1 MPTTHHGGDDGG
13 DDGDFEPSLPREGAG
28 LDPRR
33 RAGTLA
39 AIGIAFVA
47 GWLLVGNAAGGGPD
61 PDAAP
66 STSGRSATP
75 TLRAGTYRLPGLSV
89 PVSITVPEGWFA
101 GDSVWGPAG
110 NGVAAVST
118 GRRGAG
124 ISIAVFD
131 LETLRPVDAG
141 DDRSRGRPGDLQWF
155 ARSLE
160 DYEARVVSRVRDN
173 VVGRRLDWRPPP
185 VLAWILSHTDR
196 GLIDVADDVVYDGWR
211 GDLVT
216 FAFPGPAQPVFHMP
230 GSGRIELR
238 PGTSYAFWLP
248 RGRGAPNLM
257 LGVAR
262 ELGAVPD
269 AADWDVVRTLE
280 FGL

>member
-1 MPTTHHGGDDGG
+1 MPTTHHGGDVDE
-13 DDGDFEPSLPREGAG
+13 DLEPALPQHSPG

-33 RAGTLA
+33 RVGTLA

-47 GWLLVGNAAGGGPD
+47 GWLLVGKAAGGGPD

-66 STSGRSATP
+66 AASGTSATP
-75 TLRAGTYRLPGLSV
+75 TLRAGTYRLPGLSA
-89 PVSITVPEGWFA
+89 PVSITVPDGWFA

-124 ISIAVFD
+124 ISIAVLD
-131 LETLRPVDAG
+131 LETLHPVDAG
-141 DDRSRGRPGDLQWF
+141 DGRSRGRPGDLDWF
-155 ARSLE
+155 RRSLE

-196 GLIDVADDVVYDGWR
+196 GIVDVADGVVYDRWP

-216 FAFPGPAQPVFHMP
+216 FAFPGPARPVFHMP
-230 GSGRIELR
+230 GSGRVALR
-238 PGTSYAFWLP
+238 PGTTYSFWLP
-248 RGRGAPNLM
+248 RGPQAPNLL

-269 AADWDVVRTLE
+269 AADWDVVRTIE
-280 FGL
+280 FGP